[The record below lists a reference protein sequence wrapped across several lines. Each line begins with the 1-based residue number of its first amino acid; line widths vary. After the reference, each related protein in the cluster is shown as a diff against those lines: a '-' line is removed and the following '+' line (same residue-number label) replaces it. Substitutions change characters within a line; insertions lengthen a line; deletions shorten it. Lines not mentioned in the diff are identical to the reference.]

1 MFTDPEKIRLS
12 DPGHPE
18 RCNVF
23 SLHRLLTNPR
33 VLEIEKDCRE
43 GKWGCVSCK
52 EELGEMM
59 VEFLEKVVP
68 HREKYQQEKHLVKEI
83 LWEGSK
89 KARQLARATL
99 EEAKVAMKLKYDFKS

>member
-1 MFTDPEKIRLS
+1 
-12 DPGHPE
+12 
-18 RCNVF
+18 
-23 SLHRLLTNPR
+23 
-33 VLEIEKDCRE
+33 
-43 GKWGCVSCK
+43 
-52 EELGEMM
+52 M

-99 EEAKVAMKLKYDFKS
+99 EEAKDAMKLKYDFKS

>member
-1 MFTDPEKIRLS
+1 MGKKMSKSLNNYIGLSEPPEEVKKKVHSIFTDPEKIRLS

-23 SLHRLLTNPR
+23 FSSRLLTNPR
-33 VLEIEKDCRE
+33 FRDEKDCRE

-52 EELGEMM
+52 EELGEDE

-68 HREKYQQEKHLVKEI
+68 HRKNI
-83 LWEGSK
+83 NK
-89 KARQLARATL
+89 KNI
-99 EEAKVAMKLKYDFKS
+99 